1 MSSGAASAAN
11 TSWLLKKTTAS
22 RQSNRNGLIMTLSA
36 SLPQGHFGCILA
48 DPPWSF
54 RTYSKRT
61 VAPARGE
68 QPYAVM
74 SLDHIKAL
82 PVADVAAKDA
92 LLFMWTVSHLQR
104 EAFDVAEAWGF
115 KPVSV
120 AFIWDKG
127 QIGMGY
133 WTRQEAEICH
143 LFKRGKPRR
152 KSRGV
157 RSIIRAPRREHSR
170 KPDEQYER
178 IEALVDGPYLELFAR
193 QAWPNWR
200 AWGNQVGKFDA
211 ANDNDLF
218 SRVA

>member
-1 MSSGAASAAN
+1 
-11 TSWLLKKTTAS
+11 
-22 RQSNRNGLIMTLSA
+22 MTLSA
-36 SLPQGHFGCILA
+36 SLPEGPFGAILA

-54 RTYSKRT
+54 RTYANDN
-61 VAPARGE
+61 VAPARRE

-74 SLDHIKAL
+74 SIDYIKDL
-82 PVADVAAKDA
+82 PVGDVAAKNC

-104 EAFDVAEAWGF
+104 EAFDVADAWGF

-127 QIGMGY
+127 KIGMGY

-157 RSIIRAPRREHSR
+157 RSVIRAPRREHSR
-170 KPDEQYER
+170 KPDEQYAR

-193 QAWPNWR
+193 QAWPGWT
-200 AWGNQVGKFDA
+200 AWGNQVDKFGQV
-211 ANDNDLF
+211 ANDNLPLLA
-218 SRVA
+218 SAA